1 MRVRTGYELNLCRA
15 TAGDGKLS
23 GEEEQP
29 GTFVILVQTER
40 ESLFTSSTNSVS
52 QQIDLKGKV
61 RSGQYCYDNLNW
73 H

>member
-40 ESLFTSSTNSVS
+40 ELVHLQHEFCLTTNRLERKSEVWTV
-52 QQIDLKGKV
+52 LL
-61 RSGQYCYDNLNW
+61 R
-73 H
+73 